1 MSEELATTQA
11 AGLPEQRYNP
21 QSQEITADDIPTPRV
36 KFAQGLS
43 RVVLENDVPYGAI
56 YTVIGQNDENPTVL
70 RAPAKSKGELGDA
83 VRFYV
88 LAGPK
93 KGFSWTNTAGD
104 LDNNRDGSYPDL
116 SVVKNNDPKEVYRTF
131 DYVIAVADP
140 ELKLPLPH
148 KLMLYRRWGADAAK
162 RINMETLLAQMDGKD
177 TSAIPF
183 SLRAKKDQ
191 NDAGSFAT
199 AIVEPIEN
207 LPAAQAEKDAAL
219 VAKLRPFVGQATAP
233 APSSAPAIEAPALD

>member
-1 MSEELATTQA
+1 MSEELAPTQA
-11 AGLPEQRYNP
+11 TGLPEQRYNP
-21 QSQEITADDIPTPRV
+21 QASELTAEDIPKPRV

-43 RVVLENDVPYGAI
+43 KVVLENDVPYGSI
-56 YTVIGQNDENPTVL
+56 YSVIGQNDENPTVL
-70 RAPAKSKGELGDA
+70 RDPAKAKGELGES

-88 LAGPK
+88 LLGPK

-116 SVVKNNDPKEVYRTF
+116 SQVKNNDPKEVYRTF
-131 DYVIAVADP
+131 DYVIAVVDP
-140 ELKLPLPH
+140 VLKLPLPH
-148 KLMLYRRWGADAAK
+148 YLMLYKRWGGDAAK
-162 RINMETLLAQMDGKD
+162 RINQEILLAEMRGLDS
-177 TSAIPF
+177 TAVPF

-207 LPAAQAEKDAAL
+207 LDAATVKKDAEL
-219 VAKLRPFVGQATAP
+219 VAKLRPFVGQASAP